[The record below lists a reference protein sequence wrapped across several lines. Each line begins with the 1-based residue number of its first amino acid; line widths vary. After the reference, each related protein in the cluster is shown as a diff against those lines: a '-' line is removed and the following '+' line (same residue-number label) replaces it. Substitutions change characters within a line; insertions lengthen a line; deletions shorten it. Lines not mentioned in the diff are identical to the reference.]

1 MMSEIAERPSPQ
13 DGVFI
18 YVFSRRAQVAR
29 YREAGPGAVTV
40 DVASNWEE
48 LEDEPVEVV
57 EAQGGALTMSG
68 YYRRDANL
76 AGRAIWES

>member
-1 MMSEIAERPSPQ
+1 MTEIPERPSPQ

-29 YREAGPGAVTV
+29 YQDVGGGAVTV
-40 DVASNWEE
+40 RAASNWEE
-48 LEDEPVEVV
+48 LEDEAVEVV
-57 EAQGGALTMSG
+57 EAQGGALTVTG
-68 YYRRDANL
+68 YYRCDANL